1 MRLKEIR
8 LSGFKSFPK
17 KTTFDLKEGITA
29 FVGPNGCGK
38 SNIIDAIKWTLG
50 ETSVKS
56 LRAEGMEDLIFTGTE
71 TRPSVGMAEVA
82 LIFENSG
89 GIPTE
94 FDEVEIKRRFFRS
107 GEGEFLIND
116 TPCRLRDI
124 QDLFANTGLKSAI
137 LNQGMV
143 EDFLISDSELRRE
156 IFESISGIKRYRGD
170 RKEAQNKLN
179 SVSNS
184 LEKIEILL
192 NEKRSIARSL
202 KTEANR
208 AKRYYRYKEEL
219 KEKSIIL
226 AKNQSFEI
234 ESILKEKETQKDGK
248 NKKIDDI
255 NSIISKCESEIKIA
269 SEELKEKREEY
280 RQRGNEIQDIQEN
293 ITSLREKKAENS
305 GELKH
310 IDNFTKTLPENIP
323 SIIENLEKERDN
335 IEEVE
340 EKLNEE
346 IQTRKE
352 KIEEIEKEYSEITK
366 KIERLRE
373 KSITLTAKREEQN
386 IRITSL
392 KQNEEE
398 YKKEIEKENSKIK
411 ELNSSAKE
419 IENTLK
425 NNTEKINELNKF
437 IEKYENEKTSVLKRL
452 TSLISENEKT
462 KKEIEFYKNRDIEI
476 SNEIKKINANFDL
489 HSLSD
494 NLEVKKGYE
503 AAIEAIFGERIKSSV
518 VKSGKVKEVL
528 DFIRKESL
536 KGGVFAIEGT
546 GVTSQNGGLSDVI
559 SGKYANFLKKELS
572 RYNFAETLEEALDK
586 AREKGGFWVTK
597 NGDVIADNFILLSKD
612 KEGILVRKAKEKELT
627 LKEKKYEEEIKKLEE
642 KRNDIIENINRIEN
656 ELKKENTEREKITAE
671 KAKSEFE
678 ISRIEFKI
686 ESLKNNIQEGKKRI
700 QRIKETIEEE
710 DKENES
716 IEKTLSLDYKKQEEI
731 KSKREKAEKELREV
745 EKKKEK
751 VTNRESENREKIGR
765 LKEGLRLIQRKSIL
779 EEEIKKLDI
788 EIKKETG
795 KSEELK
801 SKNNKLNDKIQKEE
815 ETLEEKKAKYSSD
828 REERNQLERE
838 INDLKISLSEEK
850 HKKDSIKNSIFKEF
864 GIEISG
870 ENVKVENTIEED
882 IEKIQRKIEPL
893 YPINPLALTQYEEKQ
908 VELDQ
913 IETELSD
920 LISSKKDIEE
930 TIREIDTKA
939 RREFKETILSIRNDF
954 KSIYS
959 KLSPGGES
967 DIRLPSEN
975 ILESDIEILVH
986 PKGKKLKSMELFST
1000 GEKTLAAIALLLVI
1014 MKKRQSP
1021 IYIMDEIDAPL
1032 DENNIERFNDIL
1044 REFSKNAQI
1053 LIVTHNRATMEH
1065 ADFIYGITMEE
1076 VGISTSLSIDVNKI

>member
-8 LSGFKSFPK
+8 LSGFKSFPR
-17 KTTFDLKEGITA
+17 KTLFDLKEGITA

-50 ETSVKS
+50 EMSVKS
-56 LRAEGMEDLIFTGTE
+56 LRAEGMEDLIFTGTQ

-82 LIFENSG
+82 LTFENNG
-89 GIPTE
+89 GIPTD

-137 LNQGMV
+137 LNQGLV

-179 SVSNS
+179 SVTNS

-192 NEKRSIARSL
+192 NEKRSTARSL

-208 AKRYYRYKEEL
+208 AKRYHKYKDEL

-226 AKNQSFEI
+226 AKKQLFEI
-234 ESILKEKETQKDGK
+234 EGILKEEEAKISKK

-255 NSIISKCESEIKIA
+255 NSIISRWESEIKIS

-280 RQRGNEIQDIQEN
+280 RQRGNEIQDLQEN

-323 SIIENLEKERDN
+323 AIIEKMEKERDN
-335 IEEVE
+335 IEEAE

-346 IQTRKE
+346 IQSHKE
-352 KIEEIEKEYSEITK
+352 KIGEIEKAYSEITE
-366 KIERLRE
+366 KIETLKE
-373 KSITLTAKREEQN
+373 KSISLTAKREEQST
-386 IRITSL
+386 RTVSL
-392 KQNEEE
+392 KKNEEE
-398 YKKEIEKENSKIK
+398 YKEEIEKENSKIK

-419 IENTLK
+419 IEKKLK
-425 NNTEKINELNKF
+425 DNTEKINKLNKS
-437 IEKYENEKTSVLKRL
+437 IGKCENDKTSVLKKL

-462 KKEIEFYKNRDIEI
+462 KKEIEFYRNRDIEI
-476 SNEIKKINANFDL
+476 SNEMKKINAKFDL
-489 HSLSD
+489 LSLSD

-503 AAIEAIFGERIKSSV
+503 AAIEAIFGERVKSSV
-518 VKSGKVKEVL
+518 VKSGKIKEVL
-528 DFIRKESL
+528 DFIRKESI
-536 KGGVFAIEGT
+536 KGGVFAIEDIGKPSK
-546 GVTSQNGGLSDVI
+546 TSGLSDAV
-559 SGKYANFLKKELS
+559 SGKFADFLKKELS
-572 RYNFAETLEEALDK
+572 QYNFVNTIEEALEK
-586 AREKGGFWVTK
+586 AKKKRGLWVTK
-597 NGDVIADNFILLSKD
+597 NGDVIADNFILLSKN
-612 KEGILVRKAKEKELT
+612 KEGVLVRKAKEKELT
-627 LKEKKYEEEIKKLEE
+627 FKEKKYETEIKKLEE
-642 KRNDIIENINRIEN
+642 KRNDIINNINLLEN

-671 KAKSEFE
+671 KAKFEFE
-678 ISRIEFKI
+678 ISRVELKI
-686 ESLKNNIQEGKKRI
+686 ESLNNNINEGKEELKRI
-700 QRIKETIEEE
+700 IKAIEEE
-710 DKENES
+710 DKEKES
-716 IEKTLSLDYKKQEEI
+716 IKKTLSLDYKKQEDIE
-731 KSKREKAEKELREV
+731 SKKEKAEKELSEV

-751 VTNRESENREKIGR
+751 ITDRESENREEIGR
-765 LKEGLRLIQRKSIL
+765 LKEGLRLIQRKTML
-779 EEEIKKLDI
+779 EKEITKLDVD
-788 EIKKETG
+788 IKKETE
-795 KSEELK
+795 KFEELK
-801 SKNNKLNDKIQKEE
+801 SKNNNLNDKIQKEE
-815 ETLEEKKAKYSSD
+815 EGLEEKKSKHTSD
-828 REERNQLERE
+828 REEKSELERE
-838 INDLKISLSEEK
+838 INDLKMYLSEEK
-850 HKKDSIKNSIFKEF
+850 HKKDSIQSSIFKEF
-864 GIEISG
+864 GVEIKG
-870 ENVKVENTIEED
+870 EEVTIEENIEEN
-882 IEKIQRKIEPL
+882 IEKMKRKIEAL
-893 YPINPLALTQYEEKQ
+893 YPINPLALSQYEEKQ
-908 VELDQ
+908 AELDK
-913 IETELSD
+913 IETERSD
-920 LISSKKDIEE
+920 LISSKEDIEE
-930 TIREIDTKA
+930 TIEEIDTKA
-939 RREFKETILSIRNDF
+939 RREFRETILNIRNDF

-975 ILESDIEILVH
+975 ILESDIEILVR

-1000 GEKTLAAIALLLVI
+1000 GEKTLAAIALLLAI
-1014 MKKRQSP
+1014 MRKRQSP

-1044 REFSKNAQI
+1044 REFSENSQI

-1076 VGISTSLSIDVNKI
+1076 VGVSAALSIDVDKI

>member
-17 KTTFDLKEGITA
+17 KTSFMLKEGITA

-82 LIFENSG
+82 LTFENSG
-89 GIPTE
+89 GIPTD

-156 IFESISGIKRYRGD
+156 IFESISGIKRYRAD

-192 NEKRSIARSL
+192 NEKRSTARSL

-208 AKRYYRYKEEL
+208 AKRYYKYKEEL

-226 AKNQSFEI
+226 AKNQLFEI
-234 ESILKEKETQKDGK
+234 ESILKEKETQKDEK

-255 NSIISKCESEIKIA
+255 NSIINKWESEIKIA

-280 RQRGNEIQDIQEN
+280 RQGGNEIQDIQEN

-335 IEEVE
+335 IEEAE

-346 IQTRKE
+346 IQTHKE
-352 KIEEIEKEYSEITK
+352 KIKETEKEYSEITK
-366 KIERLRE
+366 EIESLKE
-373 KSITLTAKREEQN
+373 KSITLTAKSEEQN

-411 ELNSSAKE
+411 ELISSAKE

-437 IEKYENEKTSVLKRL
+437 IEKYENEKTSVLKKL

-462 KKEIEFYKNRDIEI
+462 KKEIEFYKNRNIEI
-476 SNEIKKINANFDL
+476 SNEIKKINAKFDL

-518 VKSGKVKEVL
+518 VKSGMVKEVL

-536 KGGVFAIEGT
+536 KGGAFAIEDT
-546 GVTSQNGGLSDVI
+546 GITSQNSGFPDVI

-597 NGDVIADNFILLSKD
+597 KGDVIADNFILLSKD

-627 LKEKKYEEEIKKLEE
+627 LKEKKYEAEIKKLEE
-642 KRNDIIENINRIEN
+642 KRNNIIENINRIEN

-671 KAKSEFE
+671 KAKFEFE

-686 ESLKNNIQEGKKRI
+686 ESFKNNIQEGKKEI
-700 QRIKETIEEE
+700 QRIKETLEEE
-710 DKENES
+710 DKKNES
-716 IEKTLSLDYKKQEEI
+716 IEKTLYLDYKKQEEI

-751 VTNRESENREKIGR
+751 VTDRESEHREKIGR

-779 EEEIKKLDI
+779 EEEIKNLDI

-801 SKNNKLNDKIQKEE
+801 SKNSKINDKIEKEE
-815 ETLEEKKAKYSSD
+815 ETLEEKKAKYSSA
-828 REERNQLERE
+828 REERSQLERE

-850 HKKDSIKNSIFKEF
+850 HKKDSIKNSMFKEY

-870 ENVKVENTIEED
+870 ENVKIENTIEED
-882 IEKIQRKIEPL
+882 IEKIQRKIETL

-908 VELDQ
+908 AELDQ
-913 IETELSD
+913 IEIERSD

-967 DIRLPSEN
+967 DIRLPSQN
-975 ILESDIEILVH
+975 ILESDIEILVR

-1000 GEKTLAAIALLLVI
+1000 GEKTLAAIALLLAI

-1076 VGISTSLSIDVNKI
+1076 IGISTSLSIDVNKI